1 MKDPAV
7 RQGGMALNLEI
18 RTERLTN
25 SVMSMCETLC
35 SQHEICIQ
43 MLERRDYQTVYKVMK
58 KEQRISRMAEMV
70 NHQVM
75 ELMPLVQPVPATLR
89 RLLVSSH
96 ISFELLHM
104 RGSARAAAEFA
115 DSCEDEDLR
124 IYVEELERSLILTLR
139 VVIGMYGRNSLD
151 DMKTAVQRVAMTEN
165 IISEFT
171 QMTNA
176 ESAWP
181 QLTESIRQM
190 LCGIRNICEDVSYL
204 CTGEIKETS
213 ELRS

>member
-58 KEQRISRMAEMV
+58 KEQRISRMVEMI

-75 ELMPLVQPVPATLR
+75 ELMPLVQPVSATLR

>member
-1 MKDPAV
+1 M
-7 RQGGMALNLEI
+7 NLEI

-58 KEQRISRMAEMV
+58 KEQRISRMAEMI

-104 RGSARAAAEFA
+104 RGSARAVAEFA

-151 DMKTAVQRVAMTEN
+151 DMKTAAQRVAMTEN

>member
-58 KEQRISRMAEMV
+58 KEQRISRMVEMI

-181 QLTESIRQM
+181 QLTESIWQM

>member
-58 KEQRISRMAEMV
+58 KEQRISRMAEMI

-75 ELMPLVQPVPATLR
+75 ELMPLAQPVPATLR

>member
-58 KEQRISRMAEMV
+58 KEQRISRMAEMI

-151 DMKTAVQRVAMTEN
+151 DMKTAAQRVAMTEN

>member
-58 KEQRISRMAEMV
+58 KEQRISRMVEMI

-171 QMTNA
+171 QMTNV

>member
-1 MKDPAV
+1 M
-7 RQGGMALNLEI
+7 NLEI

-58 KEQRISRMAEMV
+58 KEQRISRMVEMI

-96 ISFELLHM
+96 VSFELLHM

>member
-58 KEQRISRMAEMV
+58 KEQRISRMVEMI

-104 RGSARAAAEFA
+104 RGSARAVAEFA

-151 DMKTAVQRVAMTEN
+151 DMKTAAQRVAMTEN

>member
-1 MKDPAV
+1 M
-7 RQGGMALNLEI
+7 NLEI

-58 KEQRISRMAEMV
+58 KEQRISRMVEMI

-104 RGSARAAAEFA
+104 RCSARAAAEFA
-115 DSCEDEDLR
+115 DSCEDEELR

>member
-7 RQGGMALNLEI
+7 RQGGMALTLEI

-25 SVMSMCETLC
+25 GVMSMCETLC

-58 KEQRISRMAEMV
+58 KEQRISRMAEMI

>member
-1 MKDPAV
+1 M
-7 RQGGMALNLEI
+7 NLEI

-75 ELMPLVQPVPATLR
+75 ELMPLVQPVPVTLR

-139 VVIGMYGRNSLD
+139 VVIGIYGRNSLD

>member
-1 MKDPAV
+1 M
-7 RQGGMALNLEI
+7 NLEI

-58 KEQRISRMAEMV
+58 KEQRISRMAEMI

-75 ELMPLVQPVPATLR
+75 ELMPLVQPLPATLR

>member
-1 MKDPAV
+1 M
-7 RQGGMALNLEI
+7 NLEI

-35 SQHEICIQ
+35 SQHEICVQ

-58 KEQRISRMAEMV
+58 KEQRISRMVEMI

-204 CTGEIKETS
+204 CTGEIKETA

>member
-1 MKDPAV
+1 M
-7 RQGGMALNLEI
+7 NLEI

-58 KEQRISRMAEMV
+58 KEQRISRMAEMI

-75 ELMPLVQPVPATLR
+75 ELMPLVQPVPAMLR

-104 RGSARAAAEFA
+104 RVSARAAAEFA

>member
-1 MKDPAV
+1 M
-7 RQGGMALNLEI
+7 NLEI

-58 KEQRISRMAEMV
+58 KEQRISRMAEMI

-181 QLTESIRQM
+181 QMTESIRQM

>member
-18 RTERLTN
+18 RTERLPN

-58 KEQRISRMAEMV
+58 KEQRISRMAEMI

-151 DMKTAVQRVAMTEN
+151 DMKTAAQRVAMTEN

>member
-75 ELMPLVQPVPATLR
+75 ELMPLVQPVPVTLR

>member
-1 MKDPAV
+1 M
-7 RQGGMALNLEI
+7 NLEI

-58 KEQRISRMAEMV
+58 KEQRVSRMAEMV

>member
-1 MKDPAV
+1 M
-7 RQGGMALNLEI
+7 NLEI

>member
-7 RQGGMALNLEI
+7 RQGGIALNLEI

>member
-139 VVIGMYGRNSLD
+139 VVIGMYGRNLLD

>member
-1 MKDPAV
+1 M
-7 RQGGMALNLEI
+7 NLEI

-58 KEQRISRMAEMV
+58 KEQRISRMVEMI

-213 ELRS
+213 ELSS

>member
-58 KEQRISRMAEMV
+58 KEQRISRMAEMI

-181 QLTESIRQM
+181 QLTETASATSVKM
-190 LCGIRNICEDVSYL
+190 CLICAREKS
-204 CTGEIKETS
+204 KKHQN
-213 ELRS
+213 

>member
-1 MKDPAV
+1 M
-7 RQGGMALNLEI
+7 NLEI

-58 KEQRISRMAEMV
+58 KEQRISRMAEMI

-96 ISFELLHM
+96 VSFELLHM

>member
-58 KEQRISRMAEMV
+58 KEQRISRMAEMI

-139 VVIGMYGRNSLD
+139 VVIGMYRRNSLD

>member
-58 KEQRISRMAEMV
+58 KEQRISRMVEMI

-151 DMKTAVQRVAMTEN
+151 DMKTAVQRIAMTEN

>member
-1 MKDPAV
+1 M
-7 RQGGMALNLEI
+7 NLET

-25 SVMSMCETLC
+25 NVVCICETVC
-35 SQHEICIQ
+35 NQHEICIQ

-75 ELMPLVQPVPATLR
+75 ELMPLVQPVPVTLR

>member
-58 KEQRISRMAEMV
+58 KEQRISRMVGMI

>member
-1 MKDPAV
+1 M
-7 RQGGMALNLEI
+7 NLEI

-58 KEQRISRMAEMV
+58 KEQRISRMVEMI

-75 ELMPLVQPVPATLR
+75 ELMLLVQPVPATLR

>member
-1 MKDPAV
+1 M
-7 RQGGMALNLEI
+7 NLEI

-58 KEQRISRMAEMV
+58 KEQRISRMAEMI

-151 DMKTAVQRVAMTEN
+151 DMKTAVQSVAMTEN

>member
-1 MKDPAV
+1 M
-7 RQGGMALNLEI
+7 NLEI

-58 KEQRISRMAEMV
+58 KEQRISRMVEMI

-75 ELMPLVQPVPATLR
+75 ELMPLVPSVPATLR

>member
-58 KEQRISRMAEMV
+58 KEQRISCMAEMI

>member
-1 MKDPAV
+1 M
-7 RQGGMALNLEI
+7 
-18 RTERLTN
+18 
-25 SVMSMCETLC
+25 
-35 SQHEICIQ
+35 
-43 MLERRDYQTVYKVMK
+43 
-58 KEQRISRMAEMV
+58 
-70 NHQVM
+70 
-75 ELMPLVQPVPATLR
+75 
-89 RLLVSSH
+89 
-96 ISFELLHM
+96 
-104 RGSARAAAEFA
+104 
-115 DSCEDEDLR
+115 
-124 IYVEELERSLILTLR
+124 ILTLR

>member
-1 MKDPAV
+1 M
-7 RQGGMALNLEI
+7 NLEI

-58 KEQRISRMAEMV
+58 KEQRISRMAEMI

-151 DMKTAVQRVAMTEN
+151 DMKTAAQRVAMTDN

>member
-58 KEQRISRMAEMV
+58 KEQRISRMVEMI

-190 LCGIRNICEDVSYL
+190 LCGIRNICVDVSYL

>member
-1 MKDPAV
+1 M
-7 RQGGMALNLEI
+7 NLEI

-43 MLERRDYQTVYKVMK
+43 MLERKEYQTAYKVMK
-58 KEQRISRMAEMV
+58 KEQRISRMAEMI

-75 ELMPLVQPVPATLR
+75 ELMPLVQPVPVTLR

-96 ISFELLHM
+96 VSFELLHM

>member
-1 MKDPAV
+1 M
-7 RQGGMALNLEI
+7 NLEI

-58 KEQRISRMAEMV
+58 KEQRISRMVEMI

-96 ISFELLHM
+96 VSFELLHM

-151 DMKTAVQRVAMTEN
+151 DMKTAGQRVAMTEN

>member
-1 MKDPAV
+1 M
-7 RQGGMALNLEI
+7 NLEI

-58 KEQRISRMAEMV
+58 KEQRISRMVEMI

-190 LCGIRNICEDVSYL
+190 ICGIRNICEDVSYL

>member
-58 KEQRISRMAEMV
+58 KEQRISRMAEMI

-96 ISFELLHM
+96 VSFELLHM

-115 DSCEDEDLR
+115 DSCEDEELR